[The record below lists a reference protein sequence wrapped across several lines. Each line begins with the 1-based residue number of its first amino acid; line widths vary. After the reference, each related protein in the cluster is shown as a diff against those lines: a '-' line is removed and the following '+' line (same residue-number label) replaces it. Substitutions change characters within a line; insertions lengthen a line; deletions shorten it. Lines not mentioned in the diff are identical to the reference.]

1 MEELAH
7 MPPWQ
12 IYIGEIPQSSDGN
25 YWVSFESDP
34 SLKTTKANIYGRCLP
49 CIQNLYE
56 QLQAGKK
63 AINLNQAYHCWKI
76 TAVVPGLDEC
86 LALLS
91 EFEKRF
97 PVGHV
102 YGKFGSG
109 RQDIRTKAV
118 VFHAHSEVEKEQLR
132 AALEQCLPCIEGSGP
147 LQISRGCAA
156 LHHDLFGNGEDWQP
170 VTPIRHP
177 ENVKKLLERVKN
189 ILYRSAL

>member
-1 MEELAH
+1 MEKI
-7 MPPWQ
+7 PWQ
-12 IYIGEIPQSSDGN
+12 IYLGKIPQSSDGN

-34 SLKTTKANIYGRCLP
+34 SLKTTKNNIYGRCLP

-56 QLQAGKK
+56 QLQAGKSEI
-63 AINLNQAYHCWKI
+63 ALGNAYQCWKI

-97 PVGHV
+97 PIGHV

-109 RQDIRTKAV
+109 QKDMPTKVV
-118 VFHAHSEVEKEQLR
+118 VFHGQSEEEKERLR
-132 AALEQCLPCIEGSGP
+132 AALDQCLPCIEGSGP
-147 LQISRGCAA
+147 LQISRGCAV
-156 LHHDLFGNGEDWQP
+156 LHHELFGTGEDWQP
-170 VTPIRHP
+170 VTPVRDGETAQKI
-177 ENVKKLLERVKN
+177 LERLKI